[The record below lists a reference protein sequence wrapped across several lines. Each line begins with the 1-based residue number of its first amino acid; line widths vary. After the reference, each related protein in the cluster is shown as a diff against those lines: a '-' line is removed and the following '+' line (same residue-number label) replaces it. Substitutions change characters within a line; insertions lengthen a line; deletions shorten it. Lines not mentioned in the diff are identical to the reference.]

1 MVAYAEVAFS
11 SVPAVYFFRADVH
24 AGFRCGAVNDYRVYF
39 AHLIINTSFMAARA
53 AGFMGSV
60 SQFSGIL

>member
-1 MVAYAEVAFS
+1 MIAYAEVAFS

-24 AGFRCGAVNDYRVYF
+24 AGFRCGAVDYDCVYF
-39 AHLIINTSFMAARA
+39 THLIINTSFTAARA